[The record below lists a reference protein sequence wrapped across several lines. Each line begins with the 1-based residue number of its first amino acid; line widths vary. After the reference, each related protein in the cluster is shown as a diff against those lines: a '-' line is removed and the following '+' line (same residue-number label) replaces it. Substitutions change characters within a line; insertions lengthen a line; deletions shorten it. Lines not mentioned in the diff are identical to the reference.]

1 MKVLLAEDDPA
12 ARLLFSRWLARWD
25 YQVTAVG
32 DGLSALEALRA
43 DPTLRL
49 CMVDWMMPGLDGI
62 DVCRAIRERAEP
74 YVYTILLT
82 GRGDKEDVVRGLAAG
97 ADDYIVKPCH
107 GLELEVRLRAGR
119 RVVELQE
126 ELIAS
131 REALR
136 REAMHDALTGLLNR
150 AALLEHLGRE
160 LVRVQ
165 RQGSSLCCIMIDV
178 DSFKGVNDEYGHLV
192 GDKVL
197 GMIARRFEGALRNY
211 DAVGRFGGEE
221 FVMVLPDCDA
231 RYGEGVA
238 ERLRAEI
245 EARPVETPQ
254 GSICVTASF
263 GVASTEQHGEA
274 TSQALLRAAD
284 AALYRAKDGGRNRV
298 CFAEP
303 SDWAPAVSRTSRAQ
317 PEAAKAAP
325 HEAQSD
331 VAPPSAAG

>member
-12 ARLLFSRWLARWD
+12 ARLLFSRWLTQWG
-25 YQVTAVG
+25 YEVVAVG
-32 DGLSALEALRA
+32 DGLAALDALQA
-43 DPTLRL
+43 DPALRL
-49 CMVDWMMPGLDGI
+49 CVIDWIMPGLDGI
-62 DVCRAIRERAEP
+62 EVCRAIRARSAP

-82 GRGDKEDVVRGLAAG
+82 GKTDKQDVVRGLDAG

-107 GLELEVRLRAGR
+107 GLELEVRLRAGK

-160 LVRVQ
+160 LLRVE
-165 RQGSSLCCIMIDV
+165 RSKGSLCAIMIDV
-178 DSFKGVNDEYGHLV
+178 DCFKRINDEHGHLV

-197 GMIARRFEGALRNY
+197 GMVARRFESVLRTY
-211 DAVGRFGGEE
+211 DAAGRFGGEE

-238 ERLRAEI
+238 ERLRHEI
-245 EARPVETPQ
+245 EARPVKTTD
-254 GSICVTASF
+254 GDVFVSASF
-263 GVASTEQHGEA
+263 GVASTEQCREA
-274 TSQALLRAAD
+274 SPPMLLRAAD
-284 AALYRAKDGGRNRV
+284 AALYRAKAAGRNRV
-298 CFAEP
+298 CRAELG
-303 SDWAPAVSRTSRAQ
+303 DWIPPVASSRSFRPA
-317 PEAAKAAP
+317 PEA
-325 HEAQSD
+325 ESET
-331 VAPPSAAG
+331 APPSVS